1 MYAGNNAMF
10 LFLLNWHT
18 RCFSWVFSMPCMLS
32 FLMPS
37 AAALRRHFIIF
48 DSVMKVLTE
57 VYRDGCSDSTNI
69 TVDIGEEA
77 CTVAQVVEIIR
88 DRYGVSSDMI
98 SVQQRGFAI
107 SGSTVLADDGTSR
120 IFVHQYT
127 SPDLSMQS
135 SSLGDRGY
143 EG

>member
-1 MYAGNNAMF
+1 
-10 LFLLNWHT
+10 
-18 RCFSWVFSMPCMLS
+18 
-32 FLMPS
+32 
-37 AAALRRHFIIF
+37 
-48 DSVMKVLTE
+48 MKVLTE

-107 SGSTVLADDGTSR
+107 SGSAVLVDDGTSR

-127 SPDLSMQS
+127 GPDLSMQS
-135 SSLGDRGY
+135 SSRGDRRN